1 MGVFAI
7 TGNLTSGKSTV
18 LKLLKNKGASIFD
31 IDERIHGY
39 YKDRNS
45 SVYKKVIST
54 FPQVVKKHSI
64 SRRELA
70 GVVFKDLRQL
80 HRLERIVHPASIRDL
95 GEWVKRVRVKKGSYI
110 AEVPLLFEKKLQN
123 CFDGVILVVA
133 KREILIERIRKKFSL
148 SREMAIKRLSL
159 YLSIREKIK
168 KADFIIENDV
178 TFRKL
183 KEEVDSLWNKLKRVN
198 STRHFSKVFRDQ
210 NA

>member
-18 LKLLKNKGASIFD
+18 LKLLKNKGAGIFD
-31 IDERIHGY
+31 IDERIHEY
-39 YKDRNS
+39 YKDRSS

-64 SRRELA
+64 SRRKLA

-110 AEVPLLFEKKLQN
+110 AEVPLLFEKKLQD

-183 KEEVDSLWNKLKRVN
+183 KEEVDSLWNKFERAN